1 MLMEQSVCMS
11 WPDARPIAHLLLN
24 SSFTARATVV
34 PRPSNKAPAKADVMF
49 LRIGFV
55 LGSDWGFPLIYSTRR
70 PGHGVGLRDR
80 SSDRRH
86 LVSFRATLPIKPSGR
101 HRRFLRRQVSQFDS
115 GGLREE
121 ALFFCPFRGASCGT

>member
-1 MLMEQSVCMS
+1 MEQSVCMS

-34 PRPSNKAPAKADVMF
+34 PRPSNKAPAKAGVMF

-86 LVSFRATLPIKPSGR
+86 LVSSPSNHPARDGLSGWRLHHASISFVSADNRTSKP
-101 HRRFLRRQVSQFDS
+101 
-115 GGLREE
+115 
-121 ALFFCPFRGASCGT
+121 ASIA